1 MYKCKLYELCQKNGW
16 QKPAYSCKKDG
27 KDHNP
32 LFKASVV
39 VNGVTFSS
47 RSFLKSSKSAGNDA
61 AEVAFTHF
69 TTSHSFCSG
78 SGDVSKTGEAG
89 LPVSPEENTTS
100 VTAATTAT
108 PLDQS
113 HSSIEEGDENKSMES
128 YLLCNEVR
136 VYTSIP
142 VTVLPK
148 GNVVL
153 PIGEDKWTVVKLE
166 SA

>member
-32 LFKASVV
+32 LFEASVV

-69 TTSHSFCSG
+69 TASR
-78 SGDVSKTGEAG
+78 DVSKTGEAG
-89 LPVSPEENTTS
+89 LPVSPEKNTTS

-148 GNVVL
+148 GNVLL

>member
-69 TTSHSFCSG
+69 TTSR
-78 SGDVSKTGEAG
+78 DVSKTGEAG